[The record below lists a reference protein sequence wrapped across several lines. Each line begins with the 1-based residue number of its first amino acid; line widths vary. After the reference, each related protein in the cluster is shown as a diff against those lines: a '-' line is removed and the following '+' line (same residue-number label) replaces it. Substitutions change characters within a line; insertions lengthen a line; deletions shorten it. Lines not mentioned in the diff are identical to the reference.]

1 MTAYPLDNTEYLA
14 EDLRMFHA
22 GRTPG
27 LFNIT
32 GEDFKVKIAG
42 GMNISVGNGLAFL
55 RTSNDG
61 IGGIVYSPKDETTLT
76 ATVATNYTRY
86 DYVAIR

>member
-1 MTAYPLDNTEYLA
+1 MTAYPLDDTEYLA

-32 GEDFKVKIAG
+32 GEDFEVKSAG
-42 GMNISVGNGLAFL
+42 GMNI
-55 RTSNDG
+55 
-61 IGGIVYSPKDETTLT
+61 
-76 ATVATNYTRY
+76 
-86 DYVAIR
+86 